1 MSWMNIARVLKV
13 LALVLFLTPWL
24 VVSCQG
30 SPLVEATGLDLITG
44 DVQPSQDSPLG
55 SMMAQAEVDAEAPD
69 GTTDQDEQQPGGG
82 VLEDGRWWALA
93 GAVLIGLSLVLGFVL
108 KPARTAALG
117 AVVAGALALVAL
129 GGGMAWTDRA
139 FDAQKREAL
148 QGQSV
153 GDTEM
158 DQFGRNL
165 AAGMVGA
172 IEMEIRPGYWATLA
186 ALGLGV
192 LAAFMAMSG
201 AALPKITVTTQESQ
215 SSQ

>member
-1 MSWMNIARVLKV
+1 MSWMNISRVLKV

-93 GAVLIGLSLVLGFVL
+93 GAVLIGLSLVLGFIL

-117 AVVAGALALVAL
+117 ASVAGALALVAL
-129 GGGMAWTDRA
+129 GGGMAWTDRT
-139 FDAQKREAL
+139 FDEQKQEAL

-158 DQFGRNL
+158 DQFGRNM

-172 IEMEIRPGYWATLA
+172 IEMEIRPGYWWTLIS
-186 ALGLGV
+186 LGLGV
-192 LAAFMAMSG
+192 AAALMAASG
-201 AALPKITVTTQESQ
+201 ATLPRIIVDRGET
-215 SSQ
+215 

>member
-1 MSWMNIARVLKV
+1 MSWMNISRVLKV

-69 GTTDQDEQQPGGG
+69 GATDQDEQQPGGG

-93 GAVLIGLSLVLGFVL
+93 GAVLIGLSLVLGFIL

-129 GGGMAWTDRA
+129 GGGMTWTDRA

-148 QGQSV
+148 ADQS
-153 GDTEM
+153 GAGGEM
-158 DQFGRNL
+158 DQFGRNM

-172 IEMEIRPGYWATLA
+172 IEMEIRPGYWWTLIS
-186 ALGLGV
+186 LGLGV
-192 LAAFMAMSG
+192 AAALMASSG
-201 AALPKITVTTQESQ
+201 ATLPRIIVDRGET
-215 SSQ
+215 